1 MGELIGILIIIGITY
16 ILCNSTSWK
25 FDNYMPP
32 EGQRIDKNA
41 QALDRVR
48 NNLTNEQVMNNTING
63 KYNVKRQICKPSE
76 NNLVAFLVDEIERMW
91 YNCVDVGWEIRNGAA
106 GLYVYPIQELM
117 ILEMGYNEAT
127 NERKDI

>member
-32 EGQRIDKNA
+32 EGMDIDYNA

-48 NNLTNEQVMNNTING
+48 NHLTNEQVMRNTVNG
-63 KYNVKRQICKPSE
+63 KYNVKR
-76 NNLVAFLVDEIERMW
+76 
-91 YNCVDVGWEIRNGAA
+91 
-106 GLYVYPIQELM
+106 
-117 ILEMGYNEAT
+117 
-127 NERKDI
+127 